1 MTPEPIQH
9 AEYALTEAL
18 EALRLTVE
26 YVGLQTL
33 HPRPGWS
40 WYDVLSKYP
49 EYADWLDSM
58 VNPKPVEINPD
69 DLVTDAH
76 IDGGGSVE

>member
-1 MTPEPIQH
+1 MSDELAH
-9 AEYALTEAL
+9 RAEYALTEAL

-33 HPRPGWS
+33 HARPGWS

-49 EYADWLDSM
+49 EYQDWLRQMTGHFPEHS
-58 VNPKPVEINPD
+58 
-69 DLVTDAH
+69 
-76 IDGGGSVE
+76 DGDGCAP